1 MAISGHT
8 FKRHLTMNKKKQD
21 KEAQEKLGCCPCMFS
36 AYQRYK
42 KNLDVK

>member
-1 MAISGHT
+1 M
-8 FKRHLTMNKKKQD
+8 KQKNDNKKT
-21 KEAQEKLGCCPCMFS
+21 QEQMGCCPCMFS